1 MHTSMNNLAQL
12 TLFSVVLLSQT
23 AGGVDVAAQDST
35 GPVLLEPPPSRLE
48 ELTAQ
53 PNDTEGPAAANQSSS
68 DYWIISSRRCPQSG
82 IPQCTPE
89 QFDYFH
95 VTANGRTCASTMAAF
110 KRHLDPNVPI
120 CIVVHGSYSPWKS
133 LVVESVAVNRWLR
146 ETAADRP
153 LHVVFYTW
161 PSDAITMILPA
172 IDIAILGR
180 RASFNGFYLSQL
192 IQQTPD
198 RSQISFFAHSHGSR
212 VVASALHLLDGGQLR
227 KYQLRVPGRGN
238 RTLRPIFVAAAIDH
252 HWLNPGERFGRALN
266 QIKDGLVL
274 YNHND
279 LALTIYPLR
288 RLFSHRPLGL
298 VGFDRKDRHLQSNRG
313 NKLVEVDVTPLVDTG
328 HFWTHY
334 FNQPRI
340 AAAMKPYLFFDQDNP
355 KSHPR
360 TGDGFSS
367 GNANCAASGRV
378 ISDSSSRAKPVSI
391 DGR

>member
-1 MHTSMNNLAQL
+1 MHTSKKNLAQL
-12 TLFSVVLLSQT
+12 TVFSVILLVQT
-23 AGGVDVAAQDST
+23 AVGVDAAAQDST
-35 GPVLLEPPPSRLE
+35 GPVLLEPPAGRLE
-48 ELTAQ
+48 ELSA
-53 PNDTEGPAAANQSSS
+53 PASDIERPTAANQLSS

-82 IPQCTPE
+82 IPQCTPD
-89 QFDYFH
+89 QFDYFR
-95 VTANGRTCASTMAAF
+95 VTATGRTSVSSVAAY
-110 KRHLDPNVPI
+110 KRQLDPNVPI

-133 LVVESVAVNRWLR
+133 LVDESVAVNRWLR

-161 PSDAITMILPA
+161 PSDAITALLPT

-192 IQQTPD
+192 VQQTPD
-198 RSQISFFAHSHGSR
+198 RSKISFFAHSHGSR

-274 YNHND
+274 YNQHD
-279 LALTIYPLR
+279 LALTVYPLR

-298 VGFDRKDRHLQSNRG
+298 VGFDRKDRHLQSSRA
-313 NKLVEVDVTPLVDTG
+313 NKLAEIDVTTLVETG
-328 HFWTHY
+328 HFWSHY
-334 FNQPRI
+334 FKQPRI
-340 AAAMKPYLFFDQDNP
+340 AAALKPYLFFDEDNTE
-355 KSHPR
+355 SRTR
-360 TGDGFSS
+360 TGRGSSS
-367 GNANCAASGRV
+367 GNARRAATGCV
-378 ISDSSSRAKPVSI
+378 VWDSSSRAKSVSI
-391 DGR
+391 DVR